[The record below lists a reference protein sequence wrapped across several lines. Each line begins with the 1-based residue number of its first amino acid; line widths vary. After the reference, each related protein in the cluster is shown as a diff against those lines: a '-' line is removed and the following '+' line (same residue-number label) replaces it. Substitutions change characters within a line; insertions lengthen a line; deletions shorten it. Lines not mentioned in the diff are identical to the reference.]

1 METRWMLYQER
12 GDTLNIF
19 RTIPRSWLEAGKR
32 IVLKDVRSYFGSV
45 DAVAEGIREGRLEA
59 VVSCAGERKPRCVAV
74 RLPHPGN
81 PSAVESLRRSLC
93 SRNGNGADRRF
104 RRTGTGRSRI

>member
-1 METRWMLYQER
+1 MLYQER

-59 VVSCAGERKPRCVAV
+59 VVSCAGVRKPRCVAV

-81 PSAVESLRRSLC
+81 RRPSKVS
-93 SRNGNGADRRF
+93 G
-104 RRTGTGRSRI
+104 GRYVPETETVLIDDFGGQARVVLEFE

>member
-1 METRWMLYQER
+1 M
-12 GDTLNIF
+12 
-19 RTIPRSWLEAGKR
+19 
-32 IVLKDVRSYFGSV
+32 RSYFGSV

-81 PSAVESLRRSLC
+81 RRPSKVS
-93 SRNGNGADRRF
+93 G
-104 RRTGTGRSRI
+104 GRYVPETETVVIDDFGGQARVVLEFE

>member
-32 IVLKDVRSYFGSV
+32 IVLKDVRSYFGFPW

-59 VVSCAGERKPRCVAV
+59 VVLLA
-74 RLPHPGN
+74 PG
-81 PSAVESLRRSLC
+81 SG
-93 SRNGNGADRRF
+93 SRAAWP
-104 RRTGTGRSRI
+104 